1 MHPGLLL
8 CLSISLFASANGRGA
23 PFEAATCY
31 RSRQEQFEPW
41 LCRSDLASR
50 TGSAADSLSRHSQLR
65 RSVQV
70 WRQLLLMNAGHQRV
84 S

>member
-8 CLSISLFASANGRGA
+8 CLSISLCCQRRRGA

-50 TGSAADSLSRHSQLR
+50 TGSAADSLPRHSQLR